1 MSLWLIGI
9 SFISILFSSELT
21 AKLGLKTPVKQIDT
35 IEELA
40 NSNLKLILTQAFSTE
55 QTIEAK
61 SQELYYRIYNKA
73 LKDNTII
80 IFSEFF
86 EEKWINGVADQQNA
100 MFLFEVPLKAIIS
113 KESKKL
119 KEKCRF
125 RYLSEDYGTFF
136 ALTIVSSTRL
146 SKQFRDKLNLK

>member
-9 SFISILFSSELT
+9 SFITILFSSEST

-35 IEELA
+35 IEELV
-40 NSNLKLILTQAFSTE
+40 NSNFKLIISQEFLTEKAK
-55 QTIEAK
+55 EAK
-61 SQELYYRIYNKA
+61 SQQLHHRIYIKA
-73 LKDNTII
+73 KKDNTII
-80 IFSEFF
+80 IFSQFF

-100 MFLFEVPLKAIIS
+100 MFLFEVPLKVIIS

-136 ALTIVSSTRL
+136 ALTIASSTRL
-146 SKQFRDKLNLK
+146 NKQFRDKLNLK